1 MTSVEFSEI
10 LKQAGVDDEIVES
23 ILSTMKENGV
33 YTSAEENVDI
43 RYGKLKDEHAS
54 KLAELEAANKLIKEL
69 KKTNA
74 DNEDTTSKIAE
85 YEAQIKDLANQL
97 EETKIES
104 ALKMALLN
112 GEAVAED
119 IDYLAFKIK
128 NDGEFKMEL
137 DENGNIKGI
146 DDKVK
151 TLKTQH
157 PGHFKS
163 QQQKKLIENPLP
175 GAGNDK
181 KISQEEFSNMNY
193 NDRAKLYR
201 ENPDAYRE
209 LSKND

>member
-1 MTSVEFSEI
+1 MELSEI
-10 LKQAGVDDEIVES
+10 LKQAGIEEEIVES
-23 ILSTMKENGV
+23 ILNSMKENGV

-43 RYGKLKDEHAS
+43 RYGKLKDEHSS

-74 DNEDTTSKIAE
+74 DNEDTTAKIGE
-85 YEAQIKDLANQL
+85 YENQIKDLAKQL
-97 EETKIES
+97 EDTKIES

-119 IDYLAFKIK
+119 IDYLTFKIK

-151 TLKTQH
+151 GLKTQY

-163 QQQKKLIENPLP
+163 QQQKKLLENPLP
-175 GAGNDK
+175 GGGNDN
-181 KISQEEFSNMNY
+181 KISREEFSKMNY

-201 ENPDAYRE
+201 ENPDAYHE
-209 LSKND
+209 LSKTE